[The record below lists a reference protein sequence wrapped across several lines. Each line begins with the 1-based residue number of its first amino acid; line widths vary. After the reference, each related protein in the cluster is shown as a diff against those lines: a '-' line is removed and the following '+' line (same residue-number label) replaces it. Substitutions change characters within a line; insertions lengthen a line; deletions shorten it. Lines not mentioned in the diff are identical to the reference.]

1 MKVKEG
7 MFEHGKI
14 DKLDDFFADLSR
26 RRQKSVY
33 FYRIYGYNQ
42 EIAAFIRRYYE
53 EARKSGIVIEGKIQN
68 PNENNLMYYDEI
80 MGMDFQMN
88 PDFIRTGLGK
98 WLPGMN
104 EYQRK
109 TVAAAIYDSLEL
121 LRKSGKNIN
130 MLKNAYIKFMCW
142 LYYKFERIVSRLGEN
157 TIPKIL
163 YEGAVSSYELMMFS
177 ILSDAGCDIVLLE
190 YSGDAGYG
198 KLDPANEKSEPLVL
212 PQMTPFPDGYNLK
225 RVGQE
230 IREQVDREKL
240 YGDMPSLV
248 NCTNAWITGK
258 GLADVRMN
266 PAIRGQDDHLFYNC
280 FYRIRGVEDKLLYVN
295 ELYQF
300 QLEIQNSGRKLVI
313 VDQGI
318 PNPDPEEIGQIRRS
332 PYVDAK
338 QMIFGLLS
346 NLRDVPDGELKNLI
360 KKAFIDVMLEESA
373 SPAVSGAAGLN
384 VNRLTNKAVY
394 LLCCLRRYE
403 KQLFDR
409 WDGKSIACFI
419 YFGACRNANEVLF
432 LRMLARLPVD
442 VVMLEPG
449 LNATVPVD
457 DSVLYEISYPETMSV
472 SRYPGQSPD
481 VHLGTAAYH
490 AERELDSIIYRDSGI
505 YRNQQYAKANVVTL
519 QTMYEEIAILW
530 DQELKYRPNFSV
542 VDEMLTIPV
551 LCAKVSGVKDGNVN
565 SYWASAKKLMTD
577 DTTVIRNV
585 PHLRREDPNP
595 VRAFATQFLKN
606 KRLLRKEIR
615 EHKSY
620 QYGVLREEIQEHMLD
635 KLQEIID
642 RKVIKGTFENGTE
655 YTIIATAL
663 NLDRD
668 IVRMIQKFD
677 FTKKNPKVIY
687 FCTGEEQLSLEDAVM
702 ALFLSR
708 IGFDVLFYVPT
719 GYQVVEQ
726 YFQIKVMEE
735 HQIGE
740 FLYDLTLPD
749 FDTISSQNTRL
760 SWREKIFKR
769 GT

>member
-1 MKVKEG
+1 

-14 DKLDDFFADLSR
+14 DKLEDFFADLSR

-80 MGMDFQMN
+80 MGMDFEMN
-88 PDFIRTGLGK
+88 PDFIRVSLGK

-157 TIPKIL
+157 TVPKIL

-177 ILSDAGCDIVLLE
+177 VLSDAGCDIVLLE

-318 PNPDPEEIGQIRRS
+318 SNPDPEEIGQIRRS
-332 PYVDAK
+332 SYVDAK

-346 NLRDVPDGELKNLI
+346 NLRDMPDGELKNLM

-373 SPAVSGAAGLN
+373 APGVSGAAGLN

>member
-88 PDFIRTGLGK
+88 PDFIRTSLGK
-98 WLPGMN
+98 WLPRMN

-157 TIPKIL
+157 TVPKIL

-177 ILSDAGCDIVLLE
+177 ILSNAGCDIVLLE
-190 YSGDAGYG
+190 YSGDAVYG
-198 KLDPANEKSEPLVL
+198 KLDSANEKSEPLLL

-230 IREQVDREKL
+230 IREQIDREKL
-240 YGDMPSLV
+240 YGDMPSLI

-295 ELYQF
+295 ELYRF

-318 PNPDPEEIGQIRRS
+318 PNPDPEEIDQIRRS
-332 PYVDAK
+332 SYVDAK

-346 NLRDVPDGELKNLI
+346 NLRDVPDSELKNLM

-373 SPAVSGAAGLN
+373 SSGVSGAAGLN

-403 KQLFDR
+403 KKLFDR

-432 LRMLARLPVD
+432 LRMLAKLPVD

-449 LNATVPVD
+449 LNGTVPVD

-472 SRYPGQSPD
+472 SRYPRQSPD

-606 KRLLRKEIR
+606 KRILRKKIR

-642 RKVIKGTFENGTE
+642 QKVIKGTFENGTE
-655 YTIIATAL
+655 YTIISTAL

-668 IVRMIQKFD
+668 IVRMIQRFD